1 LAVRIRVRI
10 RYSNKV
16 LDSVALANTGFETL
30 NPQILLPIKAAE
42 KLGLWPELPMN
53 TMVEIYDTAG

>member
-16 LDSVALANTGFETL
+16 LDSIALVNTGFETP

-53 TMVEIYDTAG
+53 TMVKIYDTAG